1 MGEIVVGL
9 DRERIAALRSAGR
22 FFWVD
27 VAFAGST
34 GDELAEVF
42 GLSTRVLTPLLD
54 FREESRP
61 SRKFHADEDHVTFVF
76 SAFFDGEAVETHVLV
91 TGEYILTIH
100 REPFS
105 LPDRLDMELPEER
118 SERYIV
124 YAVLEAML
132 ATAFDELNDA
142 ELILERLQLWSSDL
156 GAARI
161 RMGMLRTINSRLSTL
176 RRRTAPQ
183 RGIFERVADEIG
195 RIRGLET
202 DEVSYLERIAGQLI
216 HLVDAIDAAGDAVAK
231 LIDLRVN
238 ETIYWL
244 TVVATIFL
252 PLTFVTGFFGMNFG
266 WMVKH
271 ITSPLAFL
279 ALGVG
284 GCALGVGLTLYAIRR
299 RGTPVDPSDA
309 R

>member
-1 MGEIVVGL
+1 MGEIVGGL
-9 DRERIAALRSAGR
+9 DRARIATLRSEGR

-27 VAFAGST
+27 VPL
-34 GDELAEVF
+34 EE
-42 GLSTRVLTPLLD
+42 STRGDLVDVLAIPEKVLAPLLD
-54 FREESRP
+54 FREETRP
-61 SRKFHADEDHVTFVF
+61 SRKFHADEDNVTFVF
-76 SAFFDGEAVETHVLV
+76 NAFFDGEAVETHVLV
-91 TGEYILTIH
+91 TGDYILTIH

-105 LPDRLDMELPEER
+105 LPERLDMQLPEER

-132 ATAFDELNDA
+132 ATAFDELNDV
-142 ELILERLQLWSSDL
+142 ELMMDGLQLEA
-156 GAARI
+156 GVGGPARV
-161 RMGMLRTINSRLSTL
+161 RMGMLRTINSRLSIL

-195 RIRGLET
+195 RIRGLEADGAT
-202 DEVSYLERIAGQLI
+202 YLERIAGQLTR
-216 HLVDAIDAAGDAVAK
+216 LVEAIDAAGDAVAK

-266 WMVKH
+266 WMVKNV
-271 ITSPLAFL
+271 TSPLAFW

-284 GCALGVGLTLYAIRR
+284 GCVLGVVVTLYAIRR
-299 RGTPVDPSDA
+299 RGTPVDPS
-309 R
+309 

>member
-1 MGEIVVGL
+1 MGEIVGGL
-9 DRERIAALRSAGR
+9 DRARIATLRSEGR

-27 VAFAGST
+27 VPL
-34 GDELAEVF
+34 EE
-42 GLSTRVLTPLLD
+42 STRGDLVDVLGIPEKVLAPLLD
-54 FREESRP
+54 FREETRP
-61 SRKFHADEDHVTFVF
+61 SRKFHADEDNVTFVF
-76 SAFFDGEAVETHVLV
+76 NAFFDGEAVEAHVLV
-91 TGEYILTIH
+91 TGDYILTIH
-100 REPFS
+100 REPFP
-105 LPDRLDMELPEER
+105 LPERLDMQLPEER

-132 ATAFDELNDA
+132 ATAFDELNDV
-142 ELILERLQLWSSDL
+142 ELMMEGLQLEA
-156 GAARI
+156 GVGGPARV
-161 RMGMLRTINSRLSTL
+161 RMGMLRTINSRLSIL

-195 RIRGLET
+195 RIRGLEADGAT
-202 DEVSYLERIAGQLI
+202 YLERIAGQLTR
-216 HLVDAIDAAGDAVAK
+216 LVDAIDAAGDAVAK

-266 WMVKH
+266 WMVKNV
-271 ITSPLAFL
+271 TSPLAFW

-284 GCALGVGLTLYAIRR
+284 GCVLGVVVTLYAIRR

-309 R
+309 S

>member
-1 MGEIVVGL
+1 MGEIVGGL
-9 DRERIAALRSAGR
+9 DRARIATLRSEGR

-27 VAFAGST
+27 VPL
-34 GDELAEVF
+34 EE
-42 GLSTRVLTPLLD
+42 STRGDLVDVLGIPEKVLAPLLD
-54 FREESRP
+54 FREETRP
-61 SRKFHADEDHVTFVF
+61 SRKFHADEDNVTFVF
-76 SAFFDGEAVETHVLV
+76 NAFFDGEAVEAHVLV
-91 TGEYILTIH
+91 TGDYILTIH
-100 REPFS
+100 REPFP
-105 LPDRLDMELPEER
+105 LPERLDMQLPEER

-132 ATAFDELNDA
+132 ATAFDELNDV
-142 ELILERLQLWSSDL
+142 ELMMDGLQLEA
-156 GAARI
+156 GVGGPARV
-161 RMGMLRTINSRLSTL
+161 RMGMLRTINSRLSIL

-195 RIRGLET
+195 RIRGLEADGAT
-202 DEVSYLERIAGQLI
+202 YLERIAGQLTR
-216 HLVDAIDAAGDAVAK
+216 LVDAIDAAGDAVAK

-266 WMVKH
+266 WMVKNV
-271 ITSPLAFL
+271 TSPLAFW

-284 GCALGVGLTLYAIRR
+284 GCVLGVVVTLYAIRR

-309 R
+309 S

>member
-1 MGEIVVGL
+1 
-9 DRERIAALRSAGR
+9 
-22 FFWVD
+22 
-27 VAFAGST
+27 
-34 GDELAEVF
+34 
-42 GLSTRVLTPLLD
+42 
-54 FREESRP
+54 
-61 SRKFHADEDHVTFVF
+61 
-76 SAFFDGEAVETHVLV
+76 VETHVLV
-91 TGEYILTIH
+91 TGDYILTIH

-105 LPDRLDMELPEER
+105 LPERLDMQLPEER

-124 YAVLEAML
+124 YAVLESML
-132 ATAFDELNDA
+132 ATAFDELNDV
-142 ELILERLQLWSSDL
+142 ELMMDQLQLEAGDR
-156 GAARI
+156 GPARV
-161 RMGMLRTINSRLSTL
+161 RMGMLRTINSRLSIL

-195 RIRGLET
+195 RIRGLEADGAT
-202 DEVSYLERIAGQLI
+202 YLERMAGQLTR
-216 HLVDAIDAAGDAVAK
+216 LVDAIDAAGDAVAK

-266 WMVKH
+266 WMVKNV
-271 ITSPLAFL
+271 TSPLAFW

-284 GCALGVGLTLYAIRR
+284 GCVLGVVVTLYAIRR

-309 R
+309 G